1 MFPFPFFLFL
11 FSCLLQAEDPI
22 PKYFATVCDRE
33 HYNWCI
39 LHIES
44 IFQHN
49 QNVKEIAVFD
59 INLTPTQKRILNEKE
74 RVVVLPI
81 EEVNP
86 HMKEQTLVRSNGRMS
101 RGWYSW
107 KPVAIKQALERYPYV
122 LYIDA
127 GIRVSH
133 PLDRIFQHIIQN
145 GSFFFSAGHNLEIA
159 TSKYTQKTLGLDQ
172 TFLQKESISSGVQGL
187 TQALYETYALPCYQC
202 SKDIKLFKDDGSSQG
217 GFGWGR
223 HDQTI
228 FSIFVHKNNLKVHNL
243 YETSYLTIDGEKI
256 PFDPH
261 YFFLFKSSRKPKSI
275 K

>member
-1 MFPFPFFLFL
+1 MSPV
-11 FSCLLQAEDPI
+11 A
-22 PKYFATVCDRE
+22 KYFATVCDQE
-33 HYNWCI
+33 HYNWCV

-44 IFQHN
+44 IFEHN
-49 QNVKEIAVFD
+49 QNVKEIAVFNL
-59 INLTPTQKRILNEKE
+59 NLTPLQKSILEKKD

-81 EEVNP
+81 EKVNP
-86 HMKEQTLVRSNGRMS
+86 LMQEQILVRKNGRMS

-133 PLDRIFQHIIQN
+133 PLDRIFEHLIQN

-159 TSKYTQKTLGLDQ
+159 TSQYIQEKLNLTKE
-172 TFLQKESISSGVQGL
+172 FLQKESISAGVQGL
-187 TQALYETYALPCYQC
+187 TKQLYESYAIPCYEC
-202 SKDIKLFKDDGSSQG
+202 SKDIRLFEDDGSSKG

-223 HDQTI
+223 HDQII
-228 FSIFVHKNNLKVHNL
+228 FSIFVHRNHLQIHDLYKPSFLK
-243 YETSYLTIDGEKI
+243 IDDEII

-261 YFFLFKSSRKPKSI
+261 YFFLFKSSKDQERKE
-275 K
+275 